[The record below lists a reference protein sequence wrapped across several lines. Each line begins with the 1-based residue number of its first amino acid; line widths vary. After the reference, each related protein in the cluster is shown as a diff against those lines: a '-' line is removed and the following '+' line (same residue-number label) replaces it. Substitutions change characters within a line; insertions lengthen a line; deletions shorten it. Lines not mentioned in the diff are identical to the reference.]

1 MKVIN
6 GNNLSIED
14 TYNVAFNKQEIKI
27 SAESID
33 SIKRS
38 RKQFEDIVNKDIPV
52 YGVTTGYGEMIY
64 ILIDKDK
71 ETELQHNL
79 VKSHAAG
86 VGSYFSREE
95 SRAIL
100 LARINSL
107 ARGHSAVTEQLVDRL
122 VFYLN
127 NDIIP
132 VIPEVGSLGASGD
145 LAPLAHIA
153 VSLIG
158 EGYVL
163 SSSNQPMP
171 TKEALKKFGLSPLN
185 LKFKEGLATIN
196 GTSAMTGIGA
206 LVLHKSYEQV
216 RQAEIIT
223 VLVLENQKASSSPFL
238 AEGHEAKPHKGQ
250 IDCAANLRKLMEGSK
265 LITSHQNLRN
275 DLAAQKKGDVTPTN
289 VYLQKAYSLRCI
301 PQVLG
306 GVRDT
311 IYHVDKI
318 VTTELNSSNDNPLF
332 FEGIDEVFH
341 GANFHGQP
349 VAFVMDFLSIALTQL
364 GVLSERRTNRLLNR
378 FLSNGLPEFLV
389 KNNPGLN
396 CGFAGAQYPATA
408 LVAENRVI
416 CSPASI
422 QSIPSNGD
430 NQDVVS
436 MGLIAARN
444 TKKILENNYY
454 ILAVE
459 LMSAAQAIDIAAQ
472 YDLLSKQS
480 KVVYDTVR
488 SVIPSLEQDRYMS
501 DDIYK
506 LANLIKGGEILNNLK
521 SIGINIV

>member
-1 MKVIN
+1 MQEIN
-6 GNNLSIED
+6 GNNLTIKD
-14 TYNVAFNKQEIKI
+14 VYNVAYNNNPIKI
-27 SAESID
+27 SPESID
-33 SIKRS
+33 KI
-38 RKQFEDIVNKDIPV
+38 RKGRQQFEEIVNNDIPV

-64 ILIDKDK
+64 VLIDKEK

-86 VGSYFSREE
+86 VGNNFLKEE

-107 ARGHSAVTEQLVDRL
+107 ARGHSAVTEQLVERL
-122 VFYLN
+122 VFYIN

-132 VIPEVGSLGASGD
+132 VIPEIGSLGASGD

-153 VSLIG
+153 SSLIG
-158 EGYVL
+158 EGYIFDSNSKPVPSKQILQKVGLEPL
-163 SSSNQPMP
+163 S
-171 TKEALKKFGLSPLN
+171 

-196 GTSAMTGIGA
+196 GTSAMTGLGSLILSKA
-206 LVLHKSYEQV
+206 YEQV
-216 RQAEIIT
+216 KQAEIIT
-223 VLVLENQKASSSPFL
+223 VLILENQRASNSPFL
-238 AEGHEAKPHKGQ
+238 AEGHEIAKPHKGQ
-250 IDCAANLRKLMEGSK
+250 IDCASNLRKLMEGSQ
-265 LITSHQNLRN
+265 LITSHKELRK
-275 DLAAQKKGDVTPTN
+275 DLFAQKKGTVTPTS

-306 GVRDT
+306 AVRDS
-311 IYHVDKI
+311 IYHADKV
-318 VTTELNSSNDNPLF
+318 VTIELNSSNDNPLF
-332 FEGIDEVFH
+332 FEGKEIFH

-349 VAFVMDFLSIALTQL
+349 VAFVMDFLAIALTQL

-378 FLSNGLPEFLV
+378 FLNNGLPEFLV
-389 KNNPGLN
+389 KAVPGLN

-422 QSIPSNGD
+422 QSVPSNGD

-444 TKKILENNYY
+444 AKKILENNYY

-459 LMSAAQAIDIAAQ
+459 LMSAAQAIDISDQ
-472 YDLLSKQS
+472 YSLLSKQS
-480 KVVYDTVR
+480 KKVYDLVR
-488 SVIPSLEQDRYMS
+488 SAIPTLESDRYMS

-506 LANLIKGGEILNNLK
+506 IADLIKSGKILEELN
-521 SIGINIV
+521 SIVNIV